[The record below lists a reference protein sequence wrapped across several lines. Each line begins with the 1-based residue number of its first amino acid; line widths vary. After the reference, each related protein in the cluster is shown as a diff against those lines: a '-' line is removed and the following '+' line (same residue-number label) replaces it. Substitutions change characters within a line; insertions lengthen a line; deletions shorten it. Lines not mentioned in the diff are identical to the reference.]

1 MNRNWD
7 AAFAAC
13 KSYEEAEVSAA
24 LQAAIDAAGGLDW
37 VTPGMR
43 VALKLNLVSAMKPEQ
58 AATVHPAVVC
68 ALVKLL
74 TARGAHVILGDSP
87 GGLYTAAHLQR
98 VYDVTGLRAAEALGA
113 ELNADFS
120 VCPVSYPEAAQARS
134 FTMTAYLRQADAI
147 IDVCKLKTHGM
158 MGMTNAVKNFFGII
172 PGTMKPEYHYK
183 YPKAADFA
191 DMLVDLCEYCKPRLC
206 ICDAVVGMEGN
217 GPTQGSARPIGCLIA
232 AQSAHKLDLAACGL
246 IGLTPGE
253 VPTLTAAIR
262 RELLRGGQ
270 VFYVH
275 NRVQDISSVAAKIH
289 ELVPESHVGI
299 AHGKMG
305 EKQLDGVIRDFWHRD
320 IDVLVCTTIIET
332 GLDISNANTLIVD
345 HADRFG
351 LSQLHQLRG
360 RVGRGRE
367 RAYAYFLYD
376 PTKPMTQ
383 QSHDRLATIAQNTAL
398 GSGFDVAMKDLE
410 LRGTGNLLGDEQ
422 SGHIEGV
429 GFDLYVR
436 MVSEAVEQYKEPER
450 KESVAVT
457 IDLPIEASIPV
468 DYIDSDKLR
477 LEAYQKLASARTE
490 DDLDELRDELTDR
503 YGKPPVDFEALFDVA
518 RLRFKARKLGISEII
533 AQGRNVR
540 VSKFEPR
547 ESVQMRMA
555 RIYKGIQYRPL
566 TKTYLVPAPFAGSLG
581 SKPMS
586 SDEVVGW
593 TSQLL
598 DDLDW
603 KPTPRQ

>member
-1 MNRNWD
+1 M
-7 AAFAAC
+7 A
-13 KSYEEAEVSAA
+13 SAGSSRCA
-24 LQAAIDAAGGLDW
+24 NVPSAKA
-37 VTPGMR
+37 
-43 VALKLNLVSAMKPEQ
+43 KLNKLGGSDW
-58 AATVHPAVVC
+58 AATKAKARKHVHEIAED
-68 ALVKLL
+68 LVKLYSARQRTKGYAFSKDTPWQKELEDAFPYQETADQL
-74 TARGAHVILGDSP
+74 TTIDEVKSDMEKPIPMDRLICGDVGFGKTEIAVRAAFKAVQDSKQVAVLVP
-87 GGLYTAAHLQR
+87 TTLLVQQHFETFTERFEGFPVNVAAMSRFQTTKEINETIKGLEDGSVEHKETLKALRTNVDVLSLSATPIPRTLEMA
-98 VYDVTGLRAAEALGA
+98 VTGIREMSTLATPPEDRLPVLTYVGA
-113 ELNADFS
+113 YED
-120 VCPVSYPEAAQARS
+120 AQ
-134 FTMTAYLRQADAI
+134 
-147 IDVCKLKTHGM
+147 V
-158 MGMTNAVKNFFGII
+158 
-172 PGTMKPEYHYK
+172 
-183 YPKAADFA
+183 
-191 DMLVDLCEYCKPRLC
+191 
-206 ICDAVVGMEGN
+206 
-217 GPTQGSARPIGCLIA
+217 
-232 AQSAHKLDLAACGL
+232 
-246 IGLTPGE
+246 
-253 VPTLTAAIR
+253 TAAIR

-436 MVSEAVEQYKEPER
+436 MVSEAVEQYKE
-450 KESVAVT
+450 SVAVT

>member
-1 MNRNWD
+1 MSRFQTTKEINETI
-7 AAFAAC
+7 
-13 KSYEEAEVSAA
+13 K
-24 LQAAIDAAGGLDW
+24 GLEDGS
-37 VTPGMR
+37 VD
-43 VALKLNLVSAMKPEQ
+43 
-58 AATVHPAVVC
+58 VVIGTH
-68 ALVKLL
+68 KLL
-74 TARGAHVILGDSP
+74 NPKIKFKDLGLVIIDEE
-87 GGLYTAAHLQR
+87 QR
-98 VYDVTGLRAAEALGA
+98 FGVEHKETLKALRTNVDVLSLSATPIPRTLEMAVTGIREMSTLATPPEDRL
-113 ELNADFS
+113 
-120 VCPVSYPEAAQARS
+120 PVLTY
-134 FTMTAYLRQADAI
+134 
-147 IDVCKLKTHGM
+147 
-158 MGMTNAVKNFFGII
+158 
-172 PGTMKPEYHYK
+172 
-183 YPKAADFA
+183 
-191 DMLVDLCEYCKPRLC
+191 
-206 ICDAVVGMEGN
+206 VG
-217 GPTQGSARPIGCLIA
+217 
-232 AQSAHKLDLAACGL
+232 
-246 IGLTPGE
+246 
-253 VPTLTAAIR
+253 
-262 RELLRGGQ
+262 
-270 VFYVH
+270 
-275 NRVQDISSVAAKIH
+275 
-289 ELVPESHVGI
+289 
-299 AHGKMG
+299 
-305 EKQLDGVIRDFWHRD
+305 
-320 IDVLVCTTIIET
+320 
-332 GLDISNANTLIVD
+332 
-345 HADRFG
+345 
-351 LSQLHQLRG
+351 
-360 RVGRGRE
+360 
-367 RAYAYFLYD
+367 AYFLYD

>member
-1 MNRNWD
+1 
-7 AAFAAC
+7 
-13 KSYEEAEVSAA
+13 
-24 LQAAIDAAGGLDW
+24 
-37 VTPGMR
+37 
-43 VALKLNLVSAMKPEQ
+43 
-58 AATVHPAVVC
+58 
-68 ALVKLL
+68 
-74 TARGAHVILGDSP
+74 
-87 GGLYTAAHLQR
+87 
-98 VYDVTGLRAAEALGA
+98 
-113 ELNADFS
+113 
-120 VCPVSYPEAAQARS
+120 
-134 FTMTAYLRQADAI
+134 
-147 IDVCKLKTHGM
+147 
-158 MGMTNAVKNFFGII
+158 
-172 PGTMKPEYHYK
+172 
-183 YPKAADFA
+183 
-191 DMLVDLCEYCKPRLC
+191 
-206 ICDAVVGMEGN
+206 
-217 GPTQGSARPIGCLIA
+217 
-232 AQSAHKLDLAACGL
+232 
-246 IGLTPGE
+246 
-253 VPTLTAAIR
+253 
-262 RELLRGGQ
+262 
-270 VFYVH
+270 
-275 NRVQDISSVAAKIH
+275 
-289 ELVPESHVGI
+289 
-299 AHGKMG
+299 
-305 EKQLDGVIRDFWHRD
+305 
-320 IDVLVCTTIIET
+320 VLVCTTIIET

-540 VSKFEPR
+540 VSKLEPR

>member
-1 MNRNWD
+1 MNLIKR
-7 AAFAAC
+7 AGVYRELAILTAMLILTALLSFPARA
-13 KSYEEAEVSAA
+13 EEAESQHERVRVGFFAMDGYHMMDEDGNRSGYGYDFLRLMARYW
-24 LQAAIDAAGGLDW
+24 DADYEYIGYDKSW
-37 VTPGMR
+37 EDM
-43 VALKLNLVSAMKPEQ
+43 
-58 AATVHPAVVC
+58 
-68 ALVKLL
+68 
-74 TARGAHVILGDSP
+74 
-87 GGLYTAAHLQR
+87 QR
-98 VYDVTGLRAAEALGA
+98 
-113 ELNADFS
+113 
-120 VCPVSYPEAAQARS
+120 
-134 FTMTAYLRQADAI
+134 
-147 IDVCKLKTHGM
+147 
-158 MGMTNAVKNFFGII
+158 
-172 PGTMKPEYHYK
+172 
-183 YPKAADFA
+183 
-191 DMLVDLCEYCKPRLC
+191 ML
-206 ICDAVVGMEGN
+206 
-217 GPTQGSARPIGCLIA
+217 
-232 AQSAHKLDLAACGL
+232 
-246 IGLTPGE
+246 
-253 VPTLTAAIR
+253 
-262 RELLRGGQ
+262 
-270 VFYVH
+270 
-275 NRVQDISSVAAKIH
+275 
-289 ELVPESHVGI
+289 
-299 AHGKMG
+299 
-305 EKQLDGVIRDFWHRD
+305 LDGE